1 MAEDMRSVTT
11 LTFDVVGTVIDFEQG
26 ILDWWLPRLGGA
38 HLGGARRG
46 GGARPGRPGDSAR
59 AEGAAQAPDGE
70 NVPAGEEILSAF
82 AEAEDRL
89 QNAHPEMPFTQMLPR
104 IYEELAGR
112 WGVEQREEA
121 AVSFQRSIEEWPPF
135 EDSVEALRLLGRS
148 FRLVAVT
155 NADRWAT
162 EAMNRTIGEQFH
174 GLVSCDE
181 VGVNKPDHR
190 VFAYALEKLGAS
202 REEVLHV
209 AQSQYHDLGG
219 ARSFG
224 LKTAWVERRAGTGS
238 TGATPPSR
246 NVVKPDIHVHS
257 LAELAEVLRR

>member
-26 ILDWWLPRLGGA
+26 ICEWWIPRLGGTRIGGTR
-38 HLGGARRG
+38 GGAGR
-46 GGARPGRPGDSAR
+46 GRPDDSAR
-59 AEGAAQAPDGE
+59 AGDAAQAPDGR
-70 NVPAGEEILSAF
+70 NAPAAEEILSAF

-89 QNAHPEMPFTQMLPR
+89 QNMHPEMPFTQMLPR
-104 IYEELAGR
+104 IYEELSER
-112 WGVEQREEA
+112 WGLKRSEEA
-121 AVSFQRSIEEWPPF
+121 AASFQRSIEEWPPF
-135 EDSVEALRLLGRS
+135 EDSVEALRLLGHS
-148 FRLVAVT
+148 YRLVAVT

-174 GLVSCDE
+174 ELVSCDE
-181 VGVNKPDHR
+181 VGVNKPDRR

-209 AQSQYHDLGG
+209 AQSQYHDIGG

-238 TGATPPSR
+238 TGATPQSR
-246 NVVKPDIHVHS
+246 DVVEPDIHVHS

>member
-1 MAEDMRSVTT
+1 
-11 LTFDVVGTVIDFEQG
+11 
-26 ILDWWLPRLGGA
+26 
-38 HLGGARRG
+38 
-46 GGARPGRPGDSAR
+46 
-59 AEGAAQAPDGE
+59 
-70 NVPAGEEILSAF
+70 VPAGEEILSAF

-121 AVSFQRSIEEWPPF
+121 VVSFQRSIEEWPPF

-202 REEVLHV
+202 QEEVLHV
-209 AQSQYHDLGG
+209 AQSQYHDIGG